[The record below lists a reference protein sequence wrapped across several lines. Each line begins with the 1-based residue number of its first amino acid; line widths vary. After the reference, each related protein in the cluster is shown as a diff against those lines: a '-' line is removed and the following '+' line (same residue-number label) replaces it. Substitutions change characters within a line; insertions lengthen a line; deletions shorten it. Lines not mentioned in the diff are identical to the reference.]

1 MEIFTK
7 TQDRGMKI
15 IFCIALLFT
24 FSFSQTFHVY
34 TEQLPPFNY
43 MENDKVLGSST
54 TLLKEMFKKSG
65 HSIANNKINFTSW
78 ARGYHEALNTPNTV
92 LYSAALTPAREN
104 LFKWVGPIN
113 KLTIGL
119 IAKKSSKITIKDA
132 TCLNNYTIAVMPD
145 TAGESILLNTG
156 VKPENLERFSNAT
169 SQIKK
174 LHNGRVDMMAFG
186 VDSMFQLLR
195 NEGID
200 PSEYEMVYVLKES
213 DLYFA
218 FHKDTDD
225 AIIKTFND
233 ILNTLKK

>member
-1 MEIFTK
+1 MKSIFW
-7 TQDRGMKI
+7 I
-15 IFCIALLFT
+15 VLCVIS
-24 FSFSQTFHVY
+24 SFAESFHVY

-43 MENDKVLGSST
+43 MENNKVVGSST
-54 TLLKEMFKKSG
+54 ALLQEMFKKSG
-65 HSIANNKINFTSW
+65 HTIAHGEVILTSW
-78 ARGYHEALNTPNTV
+78 ARGYHEALNTPNSV
-92 LYSAALTPAREN
+92 IYSTARTAEREN

-132 TCLNNYTIAVMPD
+132 ACLNNYTIAVMHE
-145 TAGESILLNTG
+145 TAAESILVGAG
-156 VKPENLERFSNAT
+156 VKAENMERFSNAS

-186 VDSMFQLLR
+186 VEAMYQLLK

-200 PSEYEMVYVLKES
+200 SSEYELVYPLKES

-225 AIIKTFND
+225 SIIKAFND
-233 ILNTLKK
+233 ILKTLKK